1 MSENPIDNLFDGVG
15 FAMARMRE
23 ERRICTALLPK
34 QPPPSRIERVR
45 RKIRRVRYET
55 RDRLQHAWGA
65 LKGER
70 CEW

>member
-1 MSENPIDNLFDGVG
+1 MQIAGWTP
-15 FAMARMRE
+15 
-23 ERRICTALLPK
+23 PK
-34 QPPPSRIERVR
+34 LTRIERLG